1 MPLTLLWV
9 GLALLPGFIASGN
22 SRSFQGW
29 FIPGLIIDPIPAGL
43 VYWLSSGSA
52 HETPSATSRKSDLL
66 VHHTHHLYDL
76 PAVHYLHSW

>member
-1 MPLTLLWV
+1 MPLTLLGV
-9 GLALLPGFIASGN
+9 GLALLRGFIASGN
-22 SRSFQGW
+22 GRSFRGW

-52 HETPSATSRKSDLL
+52 HENSSATARKSNPL
-66 VHHTHHLYDL
+66 VHHSHHLYDL